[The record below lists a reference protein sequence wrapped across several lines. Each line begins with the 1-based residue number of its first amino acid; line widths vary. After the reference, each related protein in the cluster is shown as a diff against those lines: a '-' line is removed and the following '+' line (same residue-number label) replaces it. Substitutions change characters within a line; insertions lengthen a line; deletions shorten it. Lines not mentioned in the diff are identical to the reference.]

1 MAQVATEKQWKD
13 KYRELVREIV
23 DKERAWA
30 ALEAT
35 LRGAAG
41 KLAMAAAGRSAELD
55 AAIDQVMAVLRTD
68 PTGPNLDSSM
78 AGLVRALKTEAAPDT
93 KSGPPSAPVVT
104 VPTASAVTDEIVVLL
119 RALVRRL
126 AEMPPLA
133 EKAVKLSRRLEI
145 GVPESGWDPF
155 LRSVADAV
163 GGVVTA
169 LEGQRRELE
178 DFLDQVTQQLSGFE
192 NWAEQQADATQSRVD
207 DTASLEQTVQGE
219 MHALHQE
226 VVSSLDLGYLKTRVQ
241 ARLDGVAQQLLEFRN
256 KEQRRQ
262 VEDERRT
269 SELRGEIAKLKG
281 RTAELAEICAEQE
294 GRLMIDSLTN
304 THSRYAYQ
312 RRLDEEFQRWQ
323 RHSQPLSFSI
333 WDIDFFKR
341 VNDTYGHDAGD
352 RLLRGVAD
360 LFGRKKRAEDFLARL
375 GGEEFVLLLP
385 MTSLE
390 AAKNVAEKLRAAI
403 AHATF
408 HHHGKAVPVTI
419 SCGLTEFRA
428 GDTPAAVYERADRAL
443 YEAKQAGRNCCVAA

>member
-1 MAQVATEKQWKD
+1 MAQVATENQWKD
-13 KYRELVREIV
+13 KYRELVREV
-23 DKERAWA
+23 VEKERAWG
-30 ALEAT
+30 ALEAA

-41 KLAMAAAGRSAELD
+41 KLAIAASGQSAELD
-55 AAIDQVMAVLRTD
+55 AAIDHVTAVLRTD
-68 PTGPNLDSSM
+68 PTALKLDLSM
-78 AGLVRALKTEAAPDT
+78 TGLMRALQAKAVPET
-93 KSGPPSAPVVT
+93 KSGPPGAPVVIVST
-104 VPTASAVTDEIVVLL
+104 TSAVTDEIVALL
-119 RALVRRL
+119 GALVRRL

-133 EKAVKLSRRLEI
+133 EKAVKLSRRLET
-145 GVPESGWDPF
+145 GVPESGWEPF

-163 GGVVTA
+163 GSVVTA
-169 LEGQRRELE
+169 LEAQRGELE

-192 NWAEQQADATQSRVD
+192 NWAEQQADATQSRHD
-207 DTASLEQTVQGE
+207 DTAGLEQTVQVE
-219 MHALHQE
+219 MRALHQE
-226 VVSSLDLGYLKTRVQ
+226 VVSSLDVGYLKTRVQ
-241 ARLDGVAQQLLEFRN
+241 VRLDGVAQQIREFRD
-256 KEQRRQ
+256 KEQRRHA
-262 VEDERRT
+262 EDEQRT

-294 GRLMIDSLTN
+294 SRLMIDSLTN
-304 THSRYAYQ
+304 THSRYAYE

-333 WDIDFFKR
+333 WDIDSFKR

-360 LFGRKKRAEDFLARL
+360 LIGRNKRAEDFLARL

-390 AAKNVAEKLRAAI
+390 AAKNVAEKLRVSV
-403 AHATF
+403 AHAAF
-408 HHHGKAVPVTI
+408 RHHGEAVPVTI

-443 YEAKQAGRNCCVAA
+443 YEAKEGGRNRCVAA